1 MNQKLPEKEKP
12 SRAAAVRSVEN
23 AVTLPVPRW
32 EMMRALFMLEVI
44 VAREQRM
51 LTALWDA
58 SGTPSSR

>member
-1 MNQKLPEKEKP
+1 MNQKQPHKENPNTTPTVK
-12 SRAAAVRSVEN
+12 SVEN
-23 AVTLPVPRW
+23 ADTLPVPRW